1 MSISNSPAVTLSP
14 DQLND
19 LDKNLLDLL
28 HEGRVTPTL
37 ARTQLDKR
45 GLADVSRQYINRR
58 LKRLAEH
65 DHIENLL
72 DTGVYELVTDPRED
86 GGDSVRDD

>member
-1 MSISNSPAVTLSP
+1 MSKSNQPAVTLSP

-19 LDKNLLDLL
+19 LDQALLDLL
-28 HEGRVTPTL
+28 TEGRITPTL
-37 ARTQLDKR
+37 ARKQLDER

-65 DHIENLL
+65 EHIENLL
-72 DTGVYELVTDPRED
+72 GTGVYELVDDPRAEED
-86 GGDSVRDD
+86 GDDDE